1 MSAVARRVRSVGI
14 DHHLQLPLD
23 TYRTRTVL
31 LPFGPEPLEASTINS
46 EYYNLLIDPWRKA
59 DRLGHGTAFQTN
71 LGYTRGISSNR
82 TVNKPRLGYKNQSV
96 NAV

>member
-1 MSAVARRVRSVGI
+1 MSAAARRVASVGI
-14 DHHLQLPLD
+14 DYHLQLRLD

-46 EYYNLLIDPWRKA
+46 EYNILLGEDPWRKA

-71 LGYTRGISSNR
+71 LGYT
-82 TVNKPRLGYKNQSV
+82 
-96 NAV
+96 